1 MAILQTIIQEKLQNL
16 IKIWGTGKR
25 LDFKDKKFP
34 VEIRD
39 IQKLEKKD
47 SIGISVFGHENK
59 EKYAIYALRKC
70 CQ

>member
-39 IQKLEKKD
+39 IQKLKKK
-47 SIGISVFGHENK
+47 IPLVLAFLVTKI
-59 EKYAIYALRKC
+59 RKNM
-70 CQ
+70 QSMH

>member
-39 IQKLEKKD
+39 IQKLEKKIPLVLGFLVTKIRINMQ
-47 SIGISVFGHENK
+47 SMH
-59 EKYAIYALRKC
+59 
-70 CQ
+70 

>member
-25 LDFKDKKFP
+25 LDFKDKKFS

-39 IQKLEKKD
+39 IQKLEKK
-47 SIGISVFGHENK
+47 IPLVLAFLVTKI
-59 EKYAIYALRKC
+59 RKNM
-70 CQ
+70 QSMH